1 MVKKAKKKP
10 VEVEFIQYKGTKNK
24 KEVFNWTN
32 GKVHDF
38 YKEEMFCQYPLIL
51 HMTKM
56 ADGKEDEGSLFQL
69 GEYLRGI

>member
-1 MVKKAKKKP
+1 MKDK
-10 VEVEFIQYKGTKNK
+10 EYKRAWI
-24 KEVFNWTN
+24 EL
-32 GKVHDF
+32 
-38 YKEEMFCQYPLIL
+38 KEEMFCQYPLIL